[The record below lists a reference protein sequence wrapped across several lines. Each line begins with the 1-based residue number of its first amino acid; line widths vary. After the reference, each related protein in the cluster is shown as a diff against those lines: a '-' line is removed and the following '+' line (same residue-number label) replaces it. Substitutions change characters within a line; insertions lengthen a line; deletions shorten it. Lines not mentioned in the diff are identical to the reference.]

1 MGMKNN
7 HIIFVTTR
15 DNRNSIAVLAGVLE
29 ADPVLAGVPVH
40 FLAAG
45 SHLPE
50 QVNRLAETTD
60 RVVAAFSFATLSLPE
75 VARQVR
81 RLRALARPNLSLVAG
96 GPHPSGDPEGTLRLG
111 FDAVVMGEGEQ
122 TFPAWLRRVFAG
134 QDWRDLPGLA
144 HSLDGHPVRTDR
156 PPWVNLDEHPPFSL
170 RHRRWA
176 PIEISRG
183 CPWACTFCQTPYF
196 LGGRMRHRRLE
207 TVMYWIEAARPLGYR
222 YVRFITPNAFAYG
235 SADGRTPNLEAIES
249 LLQTISQLVGRERVY
264 FGSFPSEVR
273 PESVTPET
281 VALVK
286 KYCGNRHLVLG
297 AQTGSP
303 RLLSTLH
310 RGHTV
315 DDVYRAV
322 EVTVRAGLTPCLE
335 FIFGLPGETPE
346 DRRLTL
352 QAIQDLTRMGGII
365 RSGVFIPLPGTP
377 LASAPPGRI
386 DPELHR
392 FLGQMAERGQ
402 QSGRWPTWVR
412 RLAEVTA
419 T

>member
-1 MGMKNN
+1 MKNN
-7 HIIFVTTR
+7 AIVFVTAKE
-15 DNRNSIAVLAGVLE
+15 NRNSIAVLAGVLE
-29 ADPVLAGVPVH
+29 ADPVLAEVPVH

-45 SHLPE
+45 PHLSE
-50 QVNRLAETTD
+50 QVGRLTDTAD
-60 RVVAAFSFATLSLPE
+60 RVVVAFSFATLSLSE
-75 VARQVR
+75 VAHQGR

-111 FDAVVMGEGEQ
+111 FDAVVLGEGER

-134 QDWRDLPGLA
+134 EDWRDLPGLA
-144 HSLDGHPVRTDR
+144 YALDGCLVPTGRS
-156 PPWVNLDEHPPFSL
+156 PWVDLNDHPPFSL
-170 RHRRWA
+170 RHRRLA

-196 LGGRMRHRRLE
+196 LGGRMRHRRVE
-207 TVMYWIEAARPLGYR
+207 AVVRWMEAAQPLGYR
-222 YVRFITPNAFAYG
+222 YVRFVTPNAFAYG
-235 SADGRTPNLEAIES
+235 SADGRTPDLEAIES
-249 LLQTISQLVGRERVY
+249 LLRATSRLVGKERVY

-286 KYCGNRHLVLG
+286 KYCGNRHLVFG

-303 RLLSTLH
+303 RLLATLH

-315 DDVYRAV
+315 DDVYQAA
-322 EVTVRAGLTPCLE
+322 EATVRAGLTPYLE
-335 FIFGLPGETPE
+335 FIFGLPGETSE
-346 DRRLTL
+346 DRLLTL
-352 QAIQDLTRMGGII
+352 RAIQDLTRMGGVI

-377 LASAPPGRI
+377 LASALPGRM

-402 QSGRWPTWVR
+402 QFGRWPVWVR
-412 RLAEVTA
+412 RLAEA
-419 T
+419 TPI